1 MHVSVNP
8 PLHTERCDVTTCQAQ
23 QVPNDVLRGLAVA
36 VAPLPIRRPRCRD
49 LSYNA
54 ITAIPSGLFDFSTGL
69 VKLYGRSL
77 NCDPWYPLHA
87 WIVRHVFAVGC

>member
-23 QVPNDVLRGLAVA
+23 QVPYDVLRGLAVA

-54 ITAIPSGLFDFSTGL
+54 ITAIPSGLFDFSTTL
-69 VKLYGRSL
+69 EELYGAH
-77 NCDPWYPLHA
+77 DHK
-87 WIVRHVFAVGC
+87 RHSFAQAPRC